1 MRTSL
6 LPLSTSKSH
15 ILDQGLAIEIL
26 AMPKRANTLP
36 KVDFSKRCWYH
47 RNRGHLTKE
56 CSILKDKVENL
67 IKLGYLWIL
76 STSINSISLTT
87 TIGKI
92 ETEEERGIAIT
103 TLKLR
108 DVEAKY
114 NIEKGRKKSLNHSRH
129 VISTIVVGFT
139 GGGAMPSAQKKHLRQ
154 VQSSN
159 MVFSPHKAL
168 SMLLITFTSTDFKA
182 IDLSSR

>member
-76 STSINSISLTT
+76 STSSILAPTSIGFGSSLSLFKVIALTFPFGLIIGYVGILPEPYCCNWLTIVANCPIWVYRFLLATLTFYWNKMLLVAICFINSSKE
-87 TIGKI
+87 GP
-92 ETEEERGIAIT
+92 
-103 TLKLR
+103 KLLFCTGC
-108 DVEAKY
+108 A
-114 NIEKGRKKSLNHSRH
+114 
-129 VISTIVVGFT
+129 
-139 GGGAMPSAQKKHLRQ
+139 GGG
-154 VQSSN
+154 V
-159 MVFSPHKAL
+159 
-168 SMLLITFTSTDFKA
+168 
-182 IDLSSR
+182 